1 MANAVSIFYLV
12 AAREVE
18 NFYSWVLLINF
29 QSSPESLAQLH
40 SSIENE
46 RKGKVNNT
54 FLQFFVNLKP
64 LSKKIVILSQKCY
77 MCTWKMFLLS
87 SRSRIHEHTIILRV
101 LRLEVSGMDFLN
113 RREGGMGFYQVFLLS
128 PLQCTI
134 AEL

>member
-54 FLQFFVNLKP
+54 FFTIFCKF
-64 LSKKIVILSQKCY
+64 KTFKQK
-77 MCTWKMFLLS
+77 
-87 SRSRIHEHTIILRV
+87 
-101 LRLEVSGMDFLN
+101 N
-113 RREGGMGFYQVFLLS
+113 RN
-128 PLQCTI
+128 P
-134 AEL
+134 